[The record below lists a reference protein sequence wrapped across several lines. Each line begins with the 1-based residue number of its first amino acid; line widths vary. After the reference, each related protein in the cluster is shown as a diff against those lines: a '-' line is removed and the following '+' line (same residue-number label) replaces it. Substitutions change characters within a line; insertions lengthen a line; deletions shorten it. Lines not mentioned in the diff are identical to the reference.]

1 MNNIFIVGRLTREP
15 NVVETETGKKITNIT
30 LAVSRSYKNVDGIYE
45 TDFIPVILWNDLGSN
60 VVDYCRKGDLL
71 GVKGRLQNNDAGN
84 VEVVADKVT
93 FLSSN
98 PRRDD

>member
-15 NVVETETGKKITNIT
+15 NVVETETGKKVTKIT

-45 TDFIPVILWNDLGSN
+45 TDFIPVILWQDLGNN
-60 VVDYCRKGDLL
+60 VVEYCRKGDLL
-71 GVKGRLQNNDAGN
+71 GIKGRLQNNDAGN

-98 PRRDD
+98 SRRDD